1 MQELFVPILVI
12 LLRLLIPFSIF
23 RWPFWGAI
31 AAMLADGID
40 IMIFEKFG
48 IGALGWERY
57 HFFDKIFDIYY
68 LFFLFLV
75 SLKWNNVF
83 AKRVSIALF
92 ALRFLGVIAFEITG
106 WRGTFL
112 FTPNIFENFY
122 LAITALG
129 KFLPRFNLSRKRLI
143 IILILVGI
151 PKLIQE
157 YIMHYLEFPTW
168 QWIRDH
174 VFFLFYR

>member
-1 MQELFVPILVI
+1 MQEFLVPAIVI
-12 LLRLLIPFSIF
+12 LARLIIPFSIF
-23 RWPFWGAI
+23 RWPFWGVV
-31 AAMLADGID
+31 AAMLADGAD

-48 IGALGWERY
+48 IGVLGWERY

-68 LFFLFLV
+68 LFFLLLV

-83 AKRVSIALF
+83 AKRVSVVLF
-92 ALRFLGVIAFEITG
+92 VWRLLGVGIFEITQ
-106 WRGTFL
+106 WRGIFL
-112 FTPNIFENFY
+112 FAPNIFENFY
-122 LAITALG
+122 LAVT
-129 KFLPRFNLSRKRLI
+129 FLTQYVPRFNLSPQKLV

-157 YIMHYLEFPTW
+157 YLMHFLKLPVW
-168 QWIRDH
+168 IWIRDH